1 MLMPLARA
9 SGDGVPPLVQSD
21 MFQDE
26 IELELAANPPSKAH
40 KEPIDVMS
48 YDRYIVAMS
57 GGKDSIACLL
67 HLLECGVPKD
77 RIEVHHHCVD
87 GEPTGEDGLMDW
99 PVTTDYCRKVAEAF
113 GLRFSLSW
121 RHGGI
126 ERELMRNNQPT
137 APVSIP
143 YLVDGKRMDV
153 GGQGK
158 PNTRLKFPQQSS
170 NLSVRWCSSVA
181 KISLMDAWISN
192 DPQFLEGRT
201 LVITGERAEES
212 SSRAHY
218 HEFEPHRKD
227 NRNGA
232 RVRRLV
238 DHWRP
243 VHKWTEHQVW
253 GIIKRWRVVPHVG
266 YSLGFG
272 RLSCRVCVFA
282 SKDQWAT
289 VKFIAPSQFKR
300 VSTLEAFTG
309 LTIHRAKSVEEQA
322 SCGRVY
328 PASVDPELIAV
339 ANSHVYTLE
348 VFTDNWV
355 LPAGAFGEASG
366 PT

>member
-1 MLMPLARA
+1 M
-9 SGDGVPPLVQSD
+9 
-21 MFQDE
+21 
-26 IELELAANPPSKAH
+26 
-40 KEPIDVMS
+40 
-48 YDRYIVAMS
+48 
-57 GGKDSIACLL
+57 
-67 HLLECGVPKD
+67 
-77 RIEVHHHCVD
+77 
-87 GEPTGEDGLMDW
+87 
-99 PVTTDYCRKVAEAF
+99 
-113 GLRFSLSW
+113 
-121 RHGGI
+121 
-126 ERELMRNNQPT
+126 
-137 APVSIP
+137 
-143 YLVDGKRMDV
+143 
-153 GGQGK
+153 
-158 PNTRLKFPQQSS
+158 
-170 NLSVRWCSSVA
+170 
-181 KISLMDAWISN
+181 
-192 DPQFLEGRT
+192 
-201 LVITGERAEES
+201 VITWESAEES

-227 NRNGA
+227 NRDGA

-253 GIIKRWRVVPHVG
+253 DIIKRWRVVPHVG

-309 LTIHRAKSVEEQA
+309 LTIHRTKSVEEQA